1 MKKRVVMA
9 LVVALAGM
17 SLTTAASTG
26 ELKIQNEV
34 SVQKVH
40 AAEIHQIGVEPI
52 PEIGQ
57 ITIEDL
63 LAVQGSETED
73 PRAVGELAD
82 PADVPVAEASVE
94 DTNEDEY
101 ASLAIANVT
110 NYVNVRTE
118 PNTDS
123 AVVGKIYDG
132 AVAQILGVAGEDQ
145 DWFQIVSGN
154 VEGYIKA
161 EFFIY
166 GDAAAEV
173 VDNYVTRYA
182 VVTAD
187 RLNVRQEPATDAKR
201 IGYIDNG
208 EKAEIVEN
216 DGEWLKVQY
225 TEDKEGYVS
234 AEYVTISEEF
244 IYAKTIEEEQAEIAA
259 QKALQEREQSTEQE
273 TPEVITNITLPTT
286 TYTSNAELRQGII
299 DYAMQYLGNRY
310 VHGGS
315 SLSGGTD
322 CSGFTCFIYAE
333 FGYSI
338 SRTPGGQ
345 YSGAGRSISSE
356 ELQPGDIICYSSNG
370 GKSCTHVGLYIG
382 DGQIIHSANSRKGV
396 IISAVDYSPII
407 GMRNVID

>member
-1 MKKRVVMA
+1 MKKRVFMA
-9 LVVALAGM
+9 LAVALTGVSMVVAAGN
-17 SLTTAASTG
+17 G
-26 ELKIQNEV
+26 ELKIQSEA
-34 SVQKVH
+34 SVRKVH

-52 PEIGQ
+52 PATGQ

-63 LAVQGSETED
+63 LAVQGGETED
-73 PRAVGELAD
+73 PRAVEGMSD
-82 PADVPVAEASVE
+82 PEDVPVDEASVE
-94 DTNEDEY
+94 DTNADEY

-110 NYVNVRTE
+110 NYV
-118 PNTDS
+118 
-123 AVVGKIYDG
+123 I
-132 AVAQILGVAGEDQ
+132 
-145 DWFQIVSGN
+145 SGN

-187 RLNVRQEPATDAKR
+187 RLNVRQDPATDAKR

-208 EKAEIVEN
+208 EKVKILEN
-216 DGEWLKVQY
+216 DGDWLKVQY
-225 TEDKEGYVS
+225 TDSKEGYVS

-259 QKALQEREQSTEQE
+259 QKALQAREQTAEQDA
-273 TPEVITNITLPTT
+273 PEVITNITLPTI
-286 TYTSNAELRQGII
+286 TYTSNEELRQGII

-356 ELQPGDIICYSSNG
+356 ELQPGDIVCYSSNG